1 MLIKGPS
8 KMIKREYLT
17 DLTKQ
22 TGGKLSERTVT
33 LTFFFPVVSMETNW
47 RENYV
52 SFEIPFDI
60 A

>member
-1 MLIKGPS
+1 
-8 KMIKREYLT
+8 MIKREYLT

-22 TGGKLSERTVT
+22 TSGKLSERTVT

-47 RENYV
+47 RENSNV